1 MSSKTKGVVLISIL
15 LIVLILSS
23 VAILFGNKYLLSLK
37 RAQYTE
43 FQIIS
48 LNIFRNLESLS
59 KHKIDKELRFN
70 SSKLSKNNPIIN
82 SNFIFNVNGADIVSN
97 IKDASNCFNINS
109 LVVYKD
115 DNYYENIKSINA
127 LKRFMSLQDIDDNL
141 IDELIDQIIDWI
153 DLDSNPR
160 TYGLE
165 NYYYTGPLHS
175 PKEYSGMRLMTSIE
189 ELKSIPASNNIDWEI
204 FKNYFCALPMSSDLS
219 LNINTLSQ
227 KDAFLLASI
236 YPNIELDDSE
246 YIIENIPLEGFAD
259 IINFNTTFPDLDF
272 TMSNGKVLFKSNIFE
287 ITTSIN
293 FNEYLSE
300 SRSIIIYGNNKNSY
314 IFSRIY
320 NGV

>member
-204 FKNYFCALPMSSDLS
+204 FKNNFCALPMSSDLS

>member
-1 MSSKTKGVVLISIL
+1 MFSKTKGVVLISIL

-70 SSKLSKNNPIIN
+70 SSILSKNNPIIN

-115 DNYYENIKSINA
+115 GNYYENIKSINA
-127 LKRFMSLQDIDDNL
+127 LKRFMSLQEIDSNL

-204 FKNYFCALPMSSDLS
+204 FKNHFCALPMSSDLS

-246 YIIENIPLEGFAD
+246 YIIENIPLAGFAD

-272 TMSNGKVLFKSNIFE
+272 SMSNGKVLFKSNIFE

>member
-115 DNYYENIKSINA
+115 GNYYENIKSINA

-189 ELKSIPASNNIDWEI
+189 ELKSIPASNNID
-204 FKNYFCALPMSSDLS
+204 C
-219 LNINTLSQ
+219 
-227 KDAFLLASI
+227 LL
-236 YPNIELDDSE
+236 Y
-246 YIIENIPLEGFAD
+246 
-259 IINFNTTFPDLDF
+259 
-272 TMSNGKVLFKSNIFE
+272 
-287 ITTSIN
+287 TSP
-293 FNEYLSE
+293 SP
-300 SRSIIIYGNNKNSY
+300 RDRG
-314 IFSRIY
+314 
-320 NGV
+320 